1 MATPRPSRPAHV
13 PYVRVKVAIDSGD
26 LGFLI
31 HHAQELPR
39 INLADALQ
47 ICLLYRDHDSD
58 RYDAAAVK
66 WLMRFAAEAKEAS
79 LEDIQSAAAALDALP
94 EQPQAA
100 MEQLSSLCVQ
110 HGLTR

>member
-1 MATPRPSRPAHV
+1 V
-13 PYVRVKVAIDSGD
+13 PYVRVKTAIDSGD

-31 HHAQELPR
+31 RHAQELPR